1 MPKPVQRAA
10 LGAFALFALMGL
22 GAFTA
27 WTSDFRPGSSGRDG
41 IGGPFALIA
50 ADGTVVT
57 DRAFRGQWLLVYFG
71 YTHCPDIC
79 PTTLLAISQ
88 VLRKLGPESA
98 AVRPIF
104 ISLDPERDKPEDVDE
119 FVRSFDPDIIG
130 LTGKASEVA
139 AVARQYRVFY
149 KKIPAENSSD
159 YFLNHSSYVY
169 LMGPNGQ
176 YVTLFSRDQMDRPEE
191 VAARLRELLGHPS
204 RIGS

>member
-1 MPKPVQRAA
+1 MA
-10 LGAFALFALMGL
+10 
-22 GAFTA
+22 
-27 WTSDFRPGSSGRDG
+27 
-41 IGGPFALIA
+41 I
-50 ADGTVVT
+50 T

-88 VLRKLGPESA
+88 VLRKLGPESG

-119 FVRSFDPDIIG
+119 FVRSFDPAIIG
-130 LTGKASEVA
+130 LTGTASEVA
-139 AVARQYRVFY
+139 AVAREYRVFY
-149 KKIPAENSSD
+149 QKVPTENSSD

-176 YVTLFSRDQMDRPEE
+176 YVTLFSGEQMSHLDE
-191 VAARLRELLGHPS
+191 VAARLRELMGSPS
-204 RIGS
+204 RISSKGIAGGDPTPATHASNP